1 MGFLKLLVL
10 LLKTKRTDLFRRLVS
25 AHREEMIPVLTLLGL
40 ETARKSTTD
49 WRQLVPSTLNSLQS
63 FIRKSVKNQNVPQVS
78 RCQTPIYP
86 AKCNSSVPRKRNVC
100 YHSDRIV
107 HIPQVSNHGSLS
119 PQPFQSGREA
129 GDYDPDPDIL
139 TDLQP
144 QSYQVILSSSPVFN
158 SSAPALAATIASS
171 PSGTTFIPDN
181 LGLKGFCQFLR

>member
-10 LLKTKRTDLFRRLVS
+10 LLKTKRMDLFGRLVS
-25 AHREEMIPVLTLLGL
+25 THREKMIPVLTLLDP
-40 ETARKSTTD
+40 ETARKPTMD

-63 FIRKSVKNQNVPQVS
+63 FIRKSVKNQNVSQVS
-78 RCQTPIYP
+78 GCQNPIDT
-86 AKCNSSVPRKRNVC
+86 AKCSSVPRKR
-100 YHSDRIV
+100 YPSDRIV

-139 TDLQP
+139 AALEP

-158 SSAPALAATIASS
+158 SSAPASAATTASS
-171 PSGTTFIPDN
+171 PPSTASIPDN